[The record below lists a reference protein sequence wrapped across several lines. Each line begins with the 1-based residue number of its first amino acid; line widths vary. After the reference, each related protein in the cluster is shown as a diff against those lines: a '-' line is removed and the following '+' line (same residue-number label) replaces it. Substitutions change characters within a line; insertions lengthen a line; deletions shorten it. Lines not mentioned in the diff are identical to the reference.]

1 MNSVLPTR
9 SGSHLS
15 FLQEQAGVR
24 EFGMDMYTLF
34 KMDDT
39 VLLYSTGN
47 SAQSYVASWMGG
59 ESGENGYM
67 HTYGWVPLLFTET
80 ITTLLI
86 NCKYKCYSLSRVWLF
101 VSLWTIACQAPLSMG
116 FSRQEY
122 WSGLPFPSPG
132 DLPTPWIEPRSPA

>member
-1 MNSVLPTR
+1 MNSVLPTG

-15 FLQEQAGVR
+15 FLQEQAGGR
-24 EFGMDMYTLF
+24 EFGMYMYTLF

-67 HTYGWVPLLFTET
+67 HTYG
-80 ITTLLI
+80 
-86 NCKYKCYSLSRVWLF
+86 
-101 VSLWTIACQAPLSMG
+101 
-116 FSRQEY
+116 
-122 WSGLPFPSPG
+122 
-132 DLPTPWIEPRSPA
+132 

>member
-67 HTYGWVPLLFTET
+67 HTYG
-80 ITTLLI
+80 
-86 NCKYKCYSLSRVWLF
+86 
-101 VSLWTIACQAPLSMG
+101 
-116 FSRQEY
+116 
-122 WSGLPFPSPG
+122 
-132 DLPTPWIEPRSPA
+132 